1 MAKKTNAVLRL
12 GLPLLWVGL
21 LAGAL
26 AAQQKP
32 EDIPDA
38 PSATRPMPPPEPPS
52 PRPGANADEQPPP
65 NAPPADNSGA
75 GVTTGS
81 KELPRTAPDST
92 EAKPAPPPM
101 SPVTTVPA
109 GSVPKDVNT
118 GEDVGYTIRH
128 YTNFVLVPV
137 SVKDNDGTL
146 VGGLQPKNFS
156 VLENGQPQTL
166 KFFTSD
172 PFPLS
177 AAVLIDTGMPDIGVK
192 RIQETLSALQGAFSQ
207 FDEVAIYTY
216 SSTVGRVAGFTAVG
230 KELTMALNEVKGYSG
245 TNNGPPVT
253 SGPLGPQGPT
263 INGLPVG
270 AAPVTPVYTP
280 PRQSRVIND
289 AILEAARDL
298 SKRDRARRKI
308 IFVISDGRER
318 GSVASYA
325 DTLKVLLTQN
335 IIVYAVG
342 VDGAAIPGYEKLQK
356 IHLPN
361 MGLNKLGFEPIGY
374 GNILSKYV
382 SATGG
387 GKVYPE
393 SARADIER
401 AYADAI
407 GDARNQ
413 YTLGYTPSKPGIG
426 GYRQIEV
433 RVRGRGGNLKVYAK
447 DGYYPL
453 PTAR

>member
-1 MAKKTNAVLRL
+1 
-12 GLPLLWVGL
+12 
-21 LAGAL
+21 
-26 AAQQKP
+26 
-32 EDIPDA
+32 
-38 PSATRPMPPPEPPS
+38 MPPV
-52 PRPGANADEQPPP
+52 R
-65 NAPPADNSGA
+65 
-75 GVTTGS
+75 
-81 KELPRTAPDST
+81 
-92 EAKPAPPPM
+92 
-101 SPVTTVPA
+101 TVPE
-109 GSVPKDVNT
+109 GSVPKDAES
-118 GEDVGYTIRH
+118 GQDLYTISVT
-128 YTNFVLVPV
+128 TNLVLVPV
-137 SVKDNDGTL
+137 SVKGNDGRL
-146 VGGLQPKNFS
+146 VSGLLPKDFS
-156 VLENGQPQTL
+156 VLENGKKQQL

-177 AAVLIDTGMPDIGVK
+177 AAVVIDTGMPDIGVK
-192 RIQETLSALQGAFSQ
+192 RVQETLSALQGAFSQ

-216 SSTVGRVAGFTAVG
+216 SSTVGRVQDFTSVG
-230 KELTMALNEVKGYSG
+230 KQLTMALNEVKSYSG

-270 AAPVTPVYTP
+270 APPVTPVYTP
-280 PRQSRVIND
+280 PKQARVIND

-318 GSVASYA
+318 GSTASYA

-342 VDGAAIPGYEKLQK
+342 VDGAALPGYEKLQK
-356 IHLPN
+356 IHMPN

-382 SATGG
+382 GATGG
-387 GKVYPE
+387 GRVYPK

-413 YTLGYTPSKPGIG
+413 YTLGYTSKPGIG
-426 GYRQIEV
+426 GYRHIEV
-433 RVRGRGGNLKVYAK
+433 VVKRPDLKVYAK